1 MKAKDMKAKD
11 IMTPQPRCCSTDDTL
26 EHAARIM
33 LEEDVGEV
41 PVVDA
46 QRHLAGVITDR
57 DIVVRCVANGERTDQ
72 SRVGQCMTAPAKTL
86 QEDASLEEVANLM
99 KGERIRRVPI
109 TDDSGEICGIV
120 ALADLERTDARSL
133 KAEVSERV
141 STPH

>member
-1 MKAKDMKAKD
+1 MKARD
-11 IMTPQPRCCSTDDTL
+11 IMTPQPRCCSADDTL

-41 PVVDA
+41 PVLDA
-46 QRHLAGVITDR
+46 KRHLAGVITDR
-57 DIVVRCVANGERTDQ
+57 DIVVRCVASGDRTD
-72 SRVGQCMTAPAKTL
+72 RAMVGQCMTAPARTCRD
-86 QEDASLEEVANLM
+86 DASLEDVANLM

-109 TDDSGEICGIV
+109 VDGNGEICGIV
-120 ALADLERTDARSL
+120 ALADLERTSARSL

>member
-1 MKAKDMKAKD
+1 MKARD
-11 IMTPQPRCCSTDDTL
+11 IMTAQPRCCSAEDTL

-41 PVVDA
+41 PVIDER
-46 QRHLAGVITDR
+46 RHLAGVITDR

-72 SRVGQCMTAPAKTL
+72 SRVRQCMTAPARTL
-86 QEDASLEEVANLM
+86 QEDATLEEIANLM

-109 TDDSGEICGIV
+109 TDRTGEICGIV

>member
-1 MKAKDMKAKD
+1 MKARD
-11 IMTPQPRCCSTDDTL
+11 IMTPQPRCCLVGDTL
-26 EHAARIM
+26 EHVARIM

-41 PVVDA
+41 PVVDER
-46 QRHLAGVITDR
+46 RHLAGVITDR

-72 SRVGQCMTAPAKTL
+72 SRVGQCMTAPARTL
-86 QEDASLEEVANLM
+86 GEDATLEEIANLM

-109 TDDSGEICGIV
+109 TDRDGEICGIV

-141 STPH
+141 ATPH